1 MPRFRPHRVSRAR
14 HAAASSA
21 LMTAGVW
28 LLASAC
34 GPGVATPM
42 PEPPTV
48 FDLSGFMDP
57 LAAGAKTPLDS
68 RVLVL
73 QTSRGNVPPG
83 ATVRVTNLDTTD
95 PVVAGPGT
103 AQGGFEVDL
112 VVTDGQELRFEWVNG
127 AEHSAPADG
136 IISRP
141 DPRGESYRL
150 TPAPRF
156 DCLEL
161 SPGFVLDFDG
171 TTRAT
176 LGIENACAETV
187 QLGNPRTR
195 LTLADFAL
203 PATVPD
209 AIPSG
214 ESRAISIDFTRDTA
228 GLREDVLFIDVT
240 LTGTTIRY
248 PITLRAE

>member
-1 MPRFRPHRVSRAR
+1 MSPSRPLRVSRAQR
-14 HAAASSA
+14 TLASSA
-21 LMTAGVW
+21 LVTAGVW

-57 LAAGAKTPLDS
+57 TPGVVHTPLDN

-73 QTSRGNVPPG
+73 ETTRGNVPPG

-95 PVVAGPGT
+95 TVVAGPGT
-103 AQGGFEVDL
+103 PQGGFEVAL
-112 VVTDGQELRFEWVNG
+112 IVTDGQELRFEWVNG
-127 AEHSAPADG
+127 AERSAPADA

-141 DPRGESYRL
+141 DPLGEFFRL
-150 TPAPRF
+150 NPSPRF
-156 DCLEL
+156 ACLKVI
-161 SPGFVLDFDG
+161 PGFVLELDEKNH
-171 TTRAT
+171 AM
-176 LGIENACAETV
+176 LGIENGCDDPV
-187 QLGNPRTR
+187 QLSNLRSR
-195 LTLADFAL
+195 LSLRDFAL
-203 PATVPD
+203 PATVP
-209 AIPSG
+209 AEVPAG
-214 ESRAISIDFTRDTA
+214 ESAEIEVDFTRDSA

-240 LTGTTIRY
+240 LAGTTIRY

>member
-1 MPRFRPHRVSRAR
+1 MPRSRPSRATR
-14 HAAASSA
+14 AQHALASSA

-57 LAAGAKTPLDS
+57 LAAATKTPLDS

-73 QTSRGNVPPG
+73 EASRGNVPPG

-95 PVVAGPGT
+95 SVVAGPGN

-112 VVTDGQELRFEWVNG
+112 IVTDGQELRFEWVNG
-127 AEHSAPADG
+127 TEHSAPADA

-141 DPRGESYRL
+141 DPLGESYRV

-156 DCLEL
+156 ACLEL
-161 SPGFVLDFDG
+161 SPGFALDFNG
-171 TTRAT
+171 TTHAT
-176 LGIENACAETV
+176 LGVENACDEAV
-187 QLGNPRTR
+187 QLSNPRRR
-195 LTLADFAL
+195 LALPDFAL
-203 PATVPD
+203 SSTVPTEVG
-209 AIPSG
+209 PG
-214 ESRAISIDFTRDTA
+214 ESAQIGADFTRSAT

-240 LTGTTIRY
+240 LADTTIRY

>member
-1 MPRFRPHRVSRAR
+1 MPPSRPLRVSRAQR
-14 HAAASSA
+14 TLASSA
-21 LMTAGVW
+21 LVTAGVW

-57 LAAGAKTPLDS
+57 GAVLATMPLDN

-73 QTSRGNVPPG
+73 KTSRGNVPPG

-95 PVVAGPGT
+95 AVVAGPGRP
-103 AQGGFEVDL
+103 QGGFEVAL
-112 VVTDGQELRFEWVNG
+112 IVTDGQELRFEWVNG
-127 AEHSAPADG
+127 TEHSAPADAL
-136 IISRP
+136 IARQ
-141 DPRGESYRL
+141 DPMGQDFRL

-156 DCLEL
+156 ACLQLIPGFALEL
-161 SPGFVLDFDG
+161 ND

-176 LGIENACAETV
+176 LGIQNDCDDLV
-187 QLGNPRTR
+187 QLSNPRSR
-195 LTLADFAL
+195 LDLPDFVL
-203 PATVPD
+203 PASVP
-209 AIPSG
+209 AEVPSG
-214 ESRAISIDFTRDTA
+214 ESTELAVDFTRSAT
-228 GLREDVLFIDVT
+228 GPREDVFFIDVT
-240 LTGTTIRY
+240 LAGTTIRY